1 MEKCMKKIRRGI
13 AAVALCGMLFVSGC
27 GKDAMSK
34 QDYRT
39 AGIAALEAG
48 AYADAVQQ
56 FDEAIAHSNGFVGKF
71 ELDVLKYRAE
81 AEYRMADY
89 ESAEKTYEVL
99 LQADKERAEYYYF
112 LSMAQANLGQLD
124 AAQESLQKGEGL
136 DAQAMGAADAR
147 LTLGNALLD
156 QGQTEAAMALYQSA
170 ISSGQATA
178 DVYNQVGL
186 CYLEAKEYDAALA
199 AFQNGLTVDAGN
211 QQLLFNR
218 AVACEYTGDFSGAK
232 EYMEQYVAA
241 YPDDTEAQ
249 RELAFLRTR

>member
-1 MEKCMKKIRRGI
+1 MREIRKKMG
-13 AAVALCGMLFVSGC
+13 VLALCGMLLVSGC
-27 GKDAMSK
+27 GRDAMSK

-48 AYADAVQQ
+48 SYAEAVQQ

-89 ESAEKTYEVL
+89 VAAAETYEVL
-99 LQADKERAEYYYF
+99 LQADKERAEYYYL
-112 LSMAQANLGQLD
+112 LSMAQANLGQTD
-124 AAQESLQKGEGL
+124 AAQEALSKGEAL
-136 DAQAMGAADAR
+136 DAQAAGASDAR
-147 LTLGNALLD
+147 LTLGNVLLE
-156 QGQTEAAMALYQSA
+156 QGQTEAAMVLYQSA

-199 AFQNGLTVDAGN
+199 AFQNGLSVDAGN
-211 QQLLFNR
+211 AQLLFNR
-218 AVACEYTGDFSGAK
+218 AVACEYMGDFVQAR
-232 EYMEQYVAA
+232 EYMEQYTAA
-241 YPDDTEAQ
+241 YPDDDKAQ
-249 RELAFLRTR
+249 RELAFLKTR